1 MKFGEIYEILKEGG
15 FVTRNSWN
23 GTFLWMKQK
32 ANVKSE
38 WCKDPILKMLADANG
53 GSVEAEQVVCKYSME
68 EHKVVT
74 GWIPQQEDMAAD
86 DWTDC
91 YVKIDNDELVMKVYK
106 KAETKK
112 SNSDFIGD
120 LFENAEVFK
129 KP

>member
-74 GWIPQQEDMAAD
+74 GWVPQQEDMAAD

-106 KAETKK
+106 KAESK
-112 SNSDFIGD
+112 N
-120 LFENAEVFK
+120 FK
-129 KP
+129 YDISI